1 VPSLPK
7 GVLQVLV
14 LDASN
19 KPCFMQHLLVLPQPC
34 AHDMNTLW
42 SQLLRGQIVTLP
54 ASLGGGTAAA
64 PSAEAAEGSPF
75 GSSSSSKSA
84 QVATSSSSVASAAPA
99 AASDLAAN
107 DASTAQPRRLGPV
120 EIQALWRH
128 SYGRVVA
135 EVATVLLTRSRSRS
149 AQLPG
154 STSRS
159 TAAVSGSARSS
170 FDAPEMQDRVST
182 LLHLLAT
189 HGKWA
194 VLELLTTHVYGY
206 GSSARAMYT
215 DKVLGAQAAAS
226 GVSGDAAA
234 AGAVAAAP
242 AAAADSGEAPAAG
255 AGNSTAPAPL
265 APSGAD
271 AAVLEAS
278 RQILQSW
285 CSAIP
290 AAQALLA
297 NLQPLPAQGAPQPD
311 PQVTQQLLNQLMQAS
326 PASLA
331 AAMAGAAAAM
341 PGTAAAGNA
350 PTAAAPAAAPEG
362 TGEIQVEHSTQS
374 FSFCA
379 EAPPSIL
386 TDEEAAGHAGGAEA
400 VGSATAEAVAG
411 GGRLKD
417 RNLLKGLP
425 GKLKRAF
432 SVKLPA

>member
-1 VPSLPK
+1 
-7 GVLQVLV
+7 
-14 LDASN
+14 
-19 KPCFMQHLLVLPQPC
+19 
-34 AHDMNTLW
+34 MNTLW

-54 ASLGGGTAAA
+54 ASLGGAAA
-64 PSAEAAEGSPF
+64 AAQSGEAADGSPF

-84 QVATSSSSVASAAPA
+84 QVASSSSSVTSAAPA
-99 AASDLAAN
+99 AASDLAAS
-107 DASTAQPRRLGPV
+107 DAGTAQPRRLGPQ

-149 AQLPG
+149 AQVPGSINRSAAATAPAPG
-154 STSRS
+154 ST
-159 TAAVSGSARSS
+159 RSS
-170 FDAPEMQDRVST
+170 FDAPQMQDRVST

-215 DKVLGAQAAAS
+215 DKVLGAQTAAS
-226 GVSGDAAA
+226 GTSTAA

-242 AAAADSGEAPAAG
+242 AAAAASSGDAAVAG
-255 AGNSTAPAPL
+255 AGSSTAHVPL
-265 APSGAD
+265 AAPSGAD

-297 NLQPLPAQGAPQPD
+297 NLQPLPVQGAPQPD

-341 PGTAAAGNA
+341 PGAAAAGSA
-350 PTAAAPAAAPEG
+350 PTVAAPAAAPEG
-362 TGEIQVEHSTQS
+362 TGEIQVERSTQS

-386 TDEEAAGHAGGAEA
+386 TDEDAAGHAGGAEA
-400 VGSATAEAVAG
+400 VGSATAEAAAG

-417 RNLLKGLP
+417 RSLLKGLP

>member
-1 VPSLPK
+1 
-7 GVLQVLV
+7 
-14 LDASN
+14 
-19 KPCFMQHLLVLPQPC
+19 
-34 AHDMNTLW
+34 
-42 SQLLRGQIVTLP
+42 
-54 ASLGGGTAAA
+54 
-64 PSAEAAEGSPF
+64 
-75 GSSSSSKSA
+75 
-84 QVATSSSSVASAAPA
+84 
-99 AASDLAAN
+99 
-107 DASTAQPRRLGPV
+107 
-120 EIQALWRH
+120 
-128 SYGRVVA
+128 
-135 EVATVLLTRSRSRS
+135 
-149 AQLPG
+149 
-154 STSRS
+154 
-159 TAAVSGSARSS
+159 
-170 FDAPEMQDRVST
+170 MQDRVST

-215 DKVLGAQAAAS
+215 DKVLGAQATATGAPRDAGAAAAS
-226 GVSGDAAA
+226 AVPAAAAGSVDAAA
-234 AGAVAAAP
+234 AGAGSSAAP
-242 AAAADSGEAPAAG
+242 AP
-255 AGNSTAPAPL
+255 PAP
-265 APSGAD
+265 PSAAD

-297 NLQPLPAQGAPQPD
+297 NLQTLPAQGAPQPD
-311 PQVTQQLLNQLMQAS
+311 SQVTQQLLSQLMQAS

-350 PTAAAPAAAPEG
+350 PTATAPAAAPEG

-379 EAPPSIL
+379 EAPPSIP
-386 TDEEAAGHAGGAEA
+386 TDEAAAGHVGGAEA
-400 VGSATAEAVAG
+400 VGSATAEATAG

-425 GKLKRAF
+425 KKLKRAF